1 MELARAPLPMSM
13 EELESLGIWQPDFII
28 VSGDAYIDHPSFGTA
43 IIGRVLEQAG
53 FSVGVIAQPN
63 WRNTADF
70 QKLGEPRLGFLV
82 NAGNIDSMVANYT
95 VAKRKRDYD
104 YYSPGGR
111 AGLRPDRAV
120 IVYCN
125 KLREAFGEIP
135 VIIGGIEAS
144 LRRFAH
150 YDYWENKLRRSILL
164 DSGADLLSYG
174 MGERSILRIAQLL
187 EKGVPVKK
195 IRDVPGTAVICPR
208 DWRPKENFTMLP
220 SYKELLEDK
229 QKYARSFKMQY
240 ANCDP
245 VGGKILCELYEEGL
259 LVQNPPSAPLER
271 AELDKLAAIPY
282 TRKAHPCYGKEG
294 VPALTEIEFSI
305 THNRGCFG
313 GCAFCAIAY
322 HQGRAVHSRSIES
335 VVEEVKLL
343 AGLPN
348 FKGYIHDIG
357 GPTANFRTGPC
368 KAVANGEK
376 GVCAGRR
383 CLTPQP
389 CPNLEVDHS
398 EYLEL
403 LQRAAAVDGVKRVFV
418 RSGIRHDYVMAD
430 GEFGG
435 RFIETLARRHVS
447 GQLRTAPEHI
457 CPEVLALMGKPPY
470 EVYERFVEK
479 FNAASKKAGREQYVV
494 PYLMSSHPGSTMQ
507 SAERLAQYMQK
518 NKLRAEQVQDF
529 YPTPGTAA
537 TVMYYTGTD
546 PFTGKK
552 VYTATSPKEKQAQR
566 ALLGKAPGE
575 GKRERKPQGN
585 GKKRKRT

>member
-1 MELARAPLPMSM
+1 MELAKAPLPMSM

-294 VPALTEIEFSI
+294 VPALTEIEFSV

-457 CPEVLALMGKPPY
+457 CPEGLALMGKPPY
-470 EVYERFVEK
+470 EVYERFGEK

-494 PYLMSSHPGSTMQ
+494 PYL
-507 SAERLAQYMQK
+507 
-518 NKLRAEQVQDF
+518 
-529 YPTPGTAA
+529 
-537 TVMYYTGTD
+537 
-546 PFTGKK
+546 
-552 VYTATSPKEKQAQR
+552 
-566 ALLGKAPGE
+566 
-575 GKRERKPQGN
+575 
-585 GKKRKRT
+585 